1 VVADR
6 AIKEC
11 CSVQYGAASRRHELA
26 LLRAA
31 RAGMARADRVRPG
44 LSRHGNAVLALA
56 GVACH
61 ARCVRARRGRMH
73 AAERCCEPPELSSV
87 VVPPAMP
94 SRWCTGCCPLARE
107 TSSIKADD
115 FCRPVTAIRSGDI
128 DGAPATAREATWQPI
143 GRDAAAPRMPPRSV
157 HHQLLGYSGHRN
169 RAWHRGVPKVSLT
182 SLLVP
187 GLRKPFT
194 NIPAYT
200 IPRKS
205 PPPVS
210 MPTSATASRPS
221 SASS

>member
-1 VVADR
+1 
-6 AIKEC
+6 
-11 CSVQYGAASRRHELA
+11 
-26 LLRAA
+26 
-31 RAGMARADRVRPG
+31 
-44 LSRHGNAVLALA
+44 
-56 GVACH
+56 
-61 ARCVRARRGRMH
+61 
-73 AAERCCEPPELSSV
+73 
-87 VVPPAMP
+87 MP

-128 DGAPATAREATWQPI
+128 DGAPATAREASWQPI

-157 HHQLLGYSGHRN
+157 HHQLRGYSGHRN

-200 IPRKS
+200 EEVAAASIYADFRYGFSPIVSVILIVGGTLSFPRLS
-205 PPPVS
+205 LGPIAEYLAIGAGRVY
-210 MPTSATASRPS
+210 
-221 SASS
+221 